1 MKQKPPDGWM
11 TAEQEQRISDEIVRE
26 RPRLRS
32 FIRRW
37 VSEDADVED
46 ILQEVFF
53 ELLETYRLAKQVEQ
67 VSAWLFRV
75 ARNRITDRFR
85 KRKTEALDDIRVAG
99 ADEDESLDLAG
110 LLPSPEEGPEAA
122 YARSLM
128 LEEIDAALAELPP
141 EQREVFVAHEL
152 EGRSF
157 KELAAQTGLSVNTL
171 LSRKRY
177 AVLHLRERLQAIYDG
192 FNET

>member
-1 MKQKPPDGWM
+1 MKQKPPSGWM
-11 TAEQEQRISDEIVRE
+11 TAEQERQISDEIVRE
-26 RPRLRS
+26 RPRLRG

-37 VSEDADVED
+37 VRDDEDVED

-53 ELLETYRLAKQVEQ
+53 ELVETYRLAKQVEQ

-85 KRKTEALDDIRVAG
+85 KKKTEALDDARVEG
-99 ADEDESLDLAG
+99 MDEDESLDLEG
-110 LLPSPEEGPEAA
+110 LLPSPEAGPEAA
-122 YARSLM
+122 YMRSLM

-141 EQREVFVAHEL
+141 EQQDVFIAHEL

-157 KELAAQTGLSVNTL
+157 KELAEIGRAHV
-171 LSRKRY
+171 
-177 AVLHLRERLQAIYDG
+177 
-192 FNET
+192 

>member
-1 MKQKPPDGWM
+1 MKQKPPGGWM
-11 TAEQEQRISDEIVRE
+11 TVEQERQISDEIARE
-26 RPRLRS
+26 RPRLRG

-37 VSEDADVED
+37 VRDDEDVED

-53 ELLETYRLAKQVEQ
+53 ELVETYRLAKQVEQ

-85 KRKTEALDDIRVAG
+85 KKKTEALDDARVEG
-99 ADEDESLDLAG
+99 ADEDESLDLED
-110 LLPSPEEGPEAA
+110 LLPSPEAGPEAA
-122 YARSLM
+122 YMRSLM

-141 EQREVFVAHEL
+141 EQQDVFIAHEL
-152 EGRSF
+152 EGKSF
-157 KELAAQTGLSVNTL
+157 KELAAETGLSVNTL

-177 AVLHLRERLQAIYDG
+177 AVLHLRQRLQTIYDEL
-192 FNET
+192 NET